1 MATKTT
7 TSRGKSQGKKTP
19 AKKPAAKKVLPQMW
33 YQKVGGWFVSLWA
46 WVVTKNRRFLARR
59 PHRSFRLTRRR
70 DYVRS
75 LNIKGYVA
83 FTLYVNKIF
92 RQHWRM
98 FGLLILIYAL
108 IMAALGAITN
118 QDTYNSIDALLRG
131 ASGDFFGKG
140 IGQIGQ
146 AGLVALSAFGSSA
159 GSLAPDQHVYLILSL
174 IMAWLATVW
183 LLREILLGR
192 KPKLR
197 DGLYNSGAPILSTIG
212 VVLILVVQLLPIGLV
227 VLAYGALSSIGIID
241 SGFGS
246 MLFWLIASIIT
257 VMVLYW
263 ITSTIIALIVVTL
276 PGVYPFHA
284 VKLSGDLVVGRRLR
298 VMFRLLWGLLAAA
311 LTWVLVL
318 IITILFDN
326 LLKMVLPSIGWL
338 PIVPYVGSLMTAY
351 FVVWYAAYVYLFY
364 RKVVDDDAK
373 PA

>member
-7 TSRGKSQGKKTP
+7 TSRGKRTVKKTP
-19 AKKPAAKKVLPQMW
+19 AVKQPVKKTAPHMW
-33 YQKVGGWFVSLWA
+33 YQKIDGWFVSLWTR
-46 WVVTKNRRFLARR
+46 VMTKNRRFLARR
-59 PHRSFRLTRRR
+59 PHRSFQLTRRR

-75 LNIKGYVA
+75 LHIQGYVA
-83 FTLYVNKIF
+83 FTLYVNKVF

-98 FGLLILIYAL
+98 FGLLILIYAF

-118 QDTYNSIDALLRG
+118 QDTYIAIDALLRG

-146 AGLVALSAFGSSA
+146 AALVALSAFATSS
-159 GSLAPDQHVYLILSL
+159 GNLAPDQHVYLVLSL
-174 IMAWLATVW
+174 VMAWLSTVW

-197 DGLYNSGAPILSTIG
+197 DGLYNSGAPLLSTFG
-212 VVLILVVQLLPIGLV
+212 VILILMVQMLPIGIV
-227 VLAYGALSSIGIID
+227 VLAYGALSSIGMID

-276 PGVYPFHA
+276 PGMYPFRA
-284 VKLSGDLVVGRRLR
+284 TKLSGDLVVGRRLR
-298 VMFRLLWGLLAAA
+298 VMFRLLWGVLVAA
-311 LTWVLVL
+311 LTWALVL
-318 IITILFDN
+318 IVTILLDN
-326 LLKMVLPSIGWL
+326 LLKVVVPAISWL
-338 PIVPYVGSLMTAY
+338 PIVPYIGSLMTAY
-351 FVVWYAAYVYLFY
+351 FVVWYATYVYLFY